1 MKNYSKRRMRVSKR
15 KGGTKRKR
23 GSQSRSRRSPSR
35 SPSHSPS
42 QILSEIN
49 ELIKVYKE
57 KTKDKFDDF
66 FLEKSMWE
74 LEEAYKLF
82 GSDAQPDPGHDDLI
96 GMNIG
101 TSHYDLKMLIIQK
114 LLEELLEVQ
123 KTPIPDQ
130 QKDAFD
136 HNGNLIKQ
144 NEIYIIQN
152 KLHKYGAKI
161 GKSLFKP
168 LYV

>member
-1 MKNYSKRRMRVSKR
+1 MKNYSKRKMRVSKR

-23 GSQSRSRRSPSR
+23 GSQSRSRRSPS
-35 SPSHSPS
+35 HSPS

-49 ELIKVYKE
+49 ELIKVYNE

-66 FLEKSMWE
+66 FLEKSLWE

-136 HNGNLIKQ
+136 HNGNLIKK
-144 NEIYIIQN
+144 NKIYIIQN
-152 KLHKYGAKI
+152 KLQKYGAKI
-161 GKSLFKP
+161 GKALFEIN
-168 LYV
+168 Y